1 MWKKACIALV
11 LGLAV
16 CAIEAQELQ
25 FGPGP
30 SAPGEALDTIVAVV
44 DDDIITRSELLT
56 QLAAIRRQLEA
67 QGAEIPP
74 ENVLERQ
81 VLERMIQQRIQ
92 VRAAERNN
100 IVVDDQS
107 INAAIEEIAQRN
119 NMSLEELRQAVERRE
134 NIPFAEFREGIR
146 EEIAV
151 ARLRQRVVDSRIRV
165 SEQEVDNL
173 LVRSN
178 RPGGGAREYRLA
190 QILIAV
196 PEGANPAELAVARQR
211 TEEVLAELRGGADF
225 QNVAVS
231 VSAGRQALE
240 GGDLGWRS
248 AEQIPTIF
256 ADVIPNLSVGEV
268 SEPIRSPSGFHLVT
282 VLDTR
287 GDQQPAITQTRARHI
302 LLMPN
307 DLVSDEEARQRLLRL
322 RERIL
327 GGEDFAALARA
338 NSEDP
343 GSAAQGGDLGWVS
356 PGQLVPPFEEAM
368 ARLSPGEVSEPV
380 QTNFGWHLIQVLER
394 RLQEAAGEAQRA
406 GAREALFRRKADEE
420 WEIWLRQLRDQ
431 AYVEIRL

>member
-1 MWKKACIALV
+1 MWTKLLIALW
-11 LGLAV
+11 LGTIASLV
-16 CAIEAQELQ
+16 GAQELQ

-30 SAPGEALDTIVAVV
+30 SAPGQALDAIVAVV
-44 DDDIITRSELLT
+44 DDDIITRSELET
-56 QLAAIRRQLEA
+56 ELAGIRRQL
-67 QGAEIPP
+67 QTRDAEIPP

-81 VLERMIQQRIQ
+81 VLERMILQRIQ
-92 VRAAERNN
+92 IRAAERNN

-107 INAAIEEIAQRN
+107 INAAIGEIAQRN
-119 NMSLEELRQAVERRE
+119 DMNLEQLRQAVERRE
-134 NIPFAEFREGIR
+134 GIPFAEFREGIGA
-146 EEIAV
+146 EIAV
-151 ARLRQRVVDSRIRV
+151 ARLRQRVVESRIRV

-173 LVRSN
+173 LVGNN

-196 PEGANPAELAVARQR
+196 PEGANPAELSVARQR
-211 TEEVLAELRGGADF
+211 ADEVLAELRAGADF
-225 QNVAVS
+225 RSLAVS
-231 VSAGRQALE
+231 VSDGRQALE

-248 AEQIPTIF
+248 PQQIPTIF
-256 ADVIPNLSVGEV
+256 ADVIPTLAVGEV
-268 SEPIRSPSGFHLVT
+268 SEPIRSPSGFHLVA

-287 GDQQPAITQTRARHI
+287 GDQQSAVTQTRTRHI
-302 LLMPN
+302 LLTPN
-307 DLVSDEEARQRLLRL
+307 ELVSAEEIRQRLLRL

-343 GSAAQGGDLGWVS
+343 GSAARGGDLGWVS

-368 ARLSPGEVSEPV
+368 ARLSPGELSQPV
-380 QTNFGWHLIQVLER
+380 QTSFGWHLIQVLER
-394 RLQEAAGEAQRA
+394 RQQQAGGEAQRA
-406 GAREALFRRKADEE
+406 AAREALFRRKADEE